1 LNGLRKK
8 YSSDCIESTVDLVR
22 FGVMDILRAKCKGSK
37 SQLLRVYNE
46 LISKKDYFEI
56 VRIKNK
62 LDGGTRDV
70 LINLKIKES
79 FLICEVQ
86 LSLGDAS

>member
-1 LNGLRKK
+1 
-8 YSSDCIESTVDLVR
+8 
-22 FGVMDILRAKCKGSK
+22 MDILRAKCKGSK